1 MAARDPRP
9 QTGTTGPERGAAGA
23 QDSGEQGATAQD
35 SGEQGATAQDSGE
48 QGAAA
53 QDTGAQDDVRAR
65 FREALERKQAAR
77 HGSAAGPSD
86 SDHGPHSASG
96 PAKTQR
102 QFRRKSG

>member
-9 QTGTTGPERGAAGA
+9 QPGTTTGTDRGASGAQDAGA
-23 QDSGEQGATAQD
+23 QDPGAQEAGAQD
-35 SGEQGATAQDSGE
+35 GGARDP
-48 QGAAA
+48 
-53 QDTGAQDDVRAR
+53 GAQDDVRAR

-86 SDHGPHSASG
+86 ADHGPHSASG

>member
-9 QTGTTGPERGAAGA
+9 EAGSTTDTDRGASGAQDPGAQEAGA
-23 QDSGEQGATAQD
+23 QDGGAQD
-35 SGEQGATAQDSGE
+35 S
-48 QGAAA
+48 
-53 QDTGAQDDVRAR
+53 GAQDDVRAR

-86 SDHGPHSASG
+86 ADHGPHSASG

>member
-9 QTGTTGPERGAAGA
+9 QTGATGPERGSAGA
-23 QDSGEQGATAQD
+23 QDAGAQESGAQD
-35 SGEQGATAQDSGE
+35 A
-48 QGAAA
+48 
-53 QDTGAQDDVRAR
+53 GAQDDVRAR

-86 SDHGPHSASG
+86 ADHGPHSASG
-96 PAKTQR
+96 PARIQR